1 MSLKR
6 VAIILVAMV
15 VVLLFTQFAVWMFQS
30 LSELEQVTPPG

>member
-15 VVLLFTQFAVWMFQS
+15 AVLLFTLFAVWMFQS
-30 LSELEQVTPPG
+30 LSELGPVTSPG